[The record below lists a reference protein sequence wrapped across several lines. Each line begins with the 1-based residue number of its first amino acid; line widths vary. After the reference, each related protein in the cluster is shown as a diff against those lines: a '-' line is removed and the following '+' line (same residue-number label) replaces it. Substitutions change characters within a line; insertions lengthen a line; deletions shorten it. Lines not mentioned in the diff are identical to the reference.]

1 MLLQASGDYMTLD
14 TTDVTVS
21 VGGRNGTGNFLKEM
35 RHTVLINAGGMI
47 QTVSA
52 NIVLNIC

>member
-1 MLLQASGDYMTLD
+1 MLLQASDDYMTLD

-21 VGGRNGTGNFLKEM
+21 VGGRNATPYVLNEM